1 MAVITASFP
10 EKITGK
16 RGTILWEAMDG
27 GDTGAP
33 FELLDFNDNTVTVT
47 GTFDSN
53 TLTMQGSNDG
63 TNWFT
68 LTDNLGLAVTFTA
81 AGGRYIAEAPRYI
94 RPSLG
99 SGASSD
105 IDVTVQ
111 LRKA

>member
-1 MAVITASFP
+1 MAEINFIFTQLGDHATVRW
-10 EKITGK
+10 E
-16 RGTILWEAMDG
+16 TIDG
-27 GDTGAP
+27 SDTGQV
-33 FELLDFNDNTVTVT
+33 FDLQDYNDNTVTVT

-68 LTDNLGLAVTFTA
+68 LTDNNGSSIAFAA
-81 AGGRYIAEAPRYI
+81 AGGAYIAQAPRYI

-105 IDVTVQ
+105 IDVIVH
-111 LRKA
+111 LRRS